1 MSAHN
6 PLQSPG
12 YSQVL
17 RSTPLPATALDRHLK
32 SWRYTRYTVP
42 ESVERVNRDGMT
54 TDHYLSPRTHP
65 HNTHR
70 CMLGEK
76 NPSYLRAVP
85 PGPTRRLAWRCATG
99 REGGERKGCTFGV
112 IRCYLRQ
119 GTDMS
124 KKDRTYSPSGELMKQ
139 VNETENS

>member
-17 RSTPLPATALDRHLK
+17 RSTPFPATALDRHCARECGECQQRQNDNRPLPPPQNPPLP
-32 SWRYTRYTVP
+32 THTGVCL
-42 ESVERVNRDGMT
+42 ERKI
-54 TDHYLSPRTHP
+54 P
-65 HNTHR
+65 HTSELCLQDPH
-70 CMLGEK
+70 GGW
-76 NPSYLRAVP
+76 
-85 PGPTRRLAWRCATG
+85 PGSATG
-99 REGGERKGCTFGV
+99 REGGERKGCIFGV